1 MDCSVRRVYRA
12 VIKFFTRK
20 RLSVTEI
27 IKELAD
33 VYGHF
38 ASSYCSVAK
47 WRAEFKDPTRT
58 LEGAPR
64 SEQSPTTMT
73 NESIRTVHDA

>member
-1 MDCSVRRVYRA
+1 MRRVYRA

-20 RLSVTEI
+20 RFIVTEI
-27 IKELAD
+27 IKKLAD

-47 WRAEFKDPTRT
+47 WIAEFKDPTRA
-58 LEGAPR
+58 LEDVPR

-73 NESIRTVHDA
+73 NESIRAVHDV